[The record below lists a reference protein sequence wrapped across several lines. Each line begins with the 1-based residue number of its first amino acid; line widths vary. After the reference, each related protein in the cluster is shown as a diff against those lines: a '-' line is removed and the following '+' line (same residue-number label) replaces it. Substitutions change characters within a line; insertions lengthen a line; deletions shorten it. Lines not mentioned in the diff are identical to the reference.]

1 MSNQVIKGKW
11 ALITGATAGIG
22 ESFSRLLAEKGFNI
36 ILVARDL
43 PRLNERA
50 AALEANFKVETKVIQ
65 ADLATDAGC
74 QTIEDFIS
82 ANEVEVLI
90 NNAGF
95 GINKSFLVS
104 EISAEQQ
111 MFDVLVRTPMRLM
124 HVALPQMKARDTG
137 TIINVSS
144 VAAWIAGGSYS
155 ASKSYLTVLSE
166 SLHTELS
173 STKVKVSA
181 LTPGFTRTEFHQRGR
196 MKMGALP
203 NFMWLNADV
212 LVAKAW
218 SDSQKGSAI
227 SVPGWQYI
235 VLSTFLRFG
244 PRPLIRKLGMNVR
257 VRQRN
262 KQNFTPTSQVF
273 LGLGAVGFRLVR

>member
-22 ESFSRLLAEKGFNI
+22 ESFSRLLAEKGFNV

-50 AALEANFKVETKVIQ
+50 SALEANFKVETKVIQ

-74 QTIEDFIS
+74 QIIEDFIS

-124 HVALPQMKARDTG
+124 HVVLPQMKERDSG

-166 SLHTELS
+166 SLHTELAA
-173 STKVKVSA
+173 TKVQVSA

-273 LGLGAVGFRLVR
+273 LGLGAVGFRLLR